1 MAKLYLY
8 VNAALYVVFA
18 LLCTVRA
25 RSTADALGYALP
37 RPEGVSEYL
46 TVYGGLQWGL
56 AVFFAWAAYTGNE
69 RAGVML
75 GLFLYAAIVL
85 YRGVSLALLRPT
97 GGMIYGVA
105 GLEFAL
111 LLGAL
116 AIWWLRLR

>member
-1 MAKLYLY
+1 MAKLYLS

-18 LLCTVRA
+18 LICTFRA
-25 RSTADALGYALP
+25 RGTADALGYALP
-37 RPEGVSEYL
+37 KPEGVSEYL

-56 AVFFAWAAYTGNE
+56 ALFFAWAAYTGSE

-85 YRGVSLALLRPT
+85 YRSVTLAMLRPA
-97 GGMIYGVA
+97 GGMIYAVA
-105 GLEFAL
+105 GLELML